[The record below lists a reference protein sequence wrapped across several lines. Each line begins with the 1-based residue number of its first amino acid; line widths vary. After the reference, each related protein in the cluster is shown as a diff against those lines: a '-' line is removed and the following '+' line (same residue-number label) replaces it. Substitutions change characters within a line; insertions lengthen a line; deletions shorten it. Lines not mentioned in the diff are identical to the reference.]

1 MIAEV
6 FHINSA
12 DFLLKSMNGFF
23 LWKAFMNVYWE
34 KLRRP
39 FRILGSEQKLED
51 PRHQW
56 QAVQCKAN
64 IYHCNST
71 LFCTALY
78 RDSMTGNAHGMLNS
92 TLTCNITAF
101 RSSALFFCIQLY
113 IYSTVHIAIAVC
125 RHALQV
131 TVTVRCQSLQRF
143 LNALIE

>member
-1 MIAEV
+1 MKASLSIQSQKCLNGKAWMIFSVEK
-6 FHINSA
+6 
-12 DFLLKSMNGFF
+12 DECLLG
-23 LWKAFMNVYWE
+23 E

-78 RDSMTGNAHGMLNS
+78 RDSMTRTAHGMLNS

-101 RSSALFFCIQLY
+101 RSSALFCIQLY